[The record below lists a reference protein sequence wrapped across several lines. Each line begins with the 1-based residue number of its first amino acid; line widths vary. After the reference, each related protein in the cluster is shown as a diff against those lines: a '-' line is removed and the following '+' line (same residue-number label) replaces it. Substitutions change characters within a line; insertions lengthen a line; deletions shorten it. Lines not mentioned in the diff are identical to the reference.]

1 MILGINGITHDIYMN
16 ILKVV
21 DISDLEYAVVNAS
34 GNIDIAFK
42 IQPKYKFYT
51 SELFTLVNI
60 VNLKDG
66 TRVVLR
72 PSKFIDITIK

>member
-1 MILGINGITHDIYMN
+1 MILRINGISHDVYMN

-21 DISDLEYAVVNAS
+21 DISDLEYAVSNIS
-34 GNIDIAFK
+34 GNIDISFK

-66 TRVVLR
+66 TRVVLT